1 MSATISDV
9 CRTRNRR
16 ISNPV
21 VPRRGGSAHVV
32 PDHDESVIAMAIDI
46 SACAG
51 SHLTTTHKDIFEREI
66 YTAINSK

>member
-32 PDHDESVIAMAIDI
+32 PDHDESVIAMAIGLRRVTLDDD
-46 SACAG
+46 S
-51 SHLTTTHKDIFEREI
+51 
-66 YTAINSK
+66 